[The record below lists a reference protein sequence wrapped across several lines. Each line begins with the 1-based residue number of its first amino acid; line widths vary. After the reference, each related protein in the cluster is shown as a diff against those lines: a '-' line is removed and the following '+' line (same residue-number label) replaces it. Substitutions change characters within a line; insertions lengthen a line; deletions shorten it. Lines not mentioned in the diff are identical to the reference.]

1 MLLSV
6 CKVYSQSISVSAP
19 SRVAVGENFRIAYT
33 VNTQDVNDF
42 RAGNIP
48 AGIEV
53 IAGPYQSV
61 QRSIQMINGRT
72 SSSSSITFTYTLYA
86 EKKGSY
92 KISPAHAKIGGKTIT
107 SRAINI
113 TVSGSSAGTGG
124 APRMHDDS
132 EPMRSAGS
140 RISGKDLFVK
150 VSANKKTRI

>member
-1 MLLSV
+1 
-6 CKVYSQSISVSAP
+6 
-19 SRVAVGENFRIAYT
+19 
-33 VNTQDVNDF
+33 
-42 RAGNIP
+42 
-48 AGIEV
+48 
-53 IAGPYQSV
+53 
-61 QRSIQMINGRT
+61 MINGRT

-140 RISGKDLFVK
+140 RISGKDLL
-150 VSANKKTRI
+150 